1 MWAATLVNSAFRT
14 GREFGRR
21 SVVSR
26 FEIARIGFLW
36 AKICFLVHYVVD
48 DSLVLFVFRPRA
60 EFLSTQWAE
69 YSIGFVMRHFQPPK
83 NSGFN
88 FDCLASI

>member
-26 FEIARIGFLW
+26 FEIARIGFLC

-48 DSLVLFVFRPRA
+48 DSLVLFVFRARA
-60 EFLSTQWAE
+60 EFLSTQRAE